1 MSGEAYLGAHTL
13 VILTADGT
21 RWPVERGSIEP
32 RFDPWTPD
40 AVQLATRRSRARARR
55 DRECELKLLAAF
67 AQCYHGRGR
76 FEELPKVPVELAD
89 RIARAGGLVE

>member
-40 AVQLATRRSRARARR
+40 AVQPLRG
-55 DRECELKLLAAF
+55 EAAP
-67 AQCYHGRGR
+67 GR
-76 FEELPKVPVELAD
+76 VV
-89 RIARAGGLVE
+89 IANAS